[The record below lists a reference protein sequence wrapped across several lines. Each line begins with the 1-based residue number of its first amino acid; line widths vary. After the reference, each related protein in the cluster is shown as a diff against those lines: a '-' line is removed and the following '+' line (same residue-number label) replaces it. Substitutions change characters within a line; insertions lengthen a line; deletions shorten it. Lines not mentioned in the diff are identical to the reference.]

1 MNVDQPEQETPQAEQ
16 PMTTSQSLAEDGP
29 GDHHPVNQDIPG
41 YFPGSQPMQPEDWKL
56 VVANHFPQLV
66 PVVGACLANV
76 CALLLQDLSNCPALV
91 LVGPPSSIK
100 TTDLD
105 FLDGDLIG
113 DLIYE
118 SDNFTPASFVSH
130 AANVTKDK
138 LSEIDLLPR
147 LRKKVLVSK
156 DLSPIFSKREEDL
169 QQQIGILTRVLDG
182 RGYQSDSGVH
192 GKRGYQGDYRFAF
205 LAATTPPDS
214 KVWKVMSRLGPRLL
228 WLVIEPPHQTVEEQ
242 VKIMQ
247 DDTGYWDKIGVCRQ
261 AVSAYLM
268 NLWERM
274 GGFGGVVWNRQGD
287 NENLLKDII
296 GLASV
301 GSYLRAQTV
310 RDKADQESGAYTYS
324 PAIVEGPDRYRSL
337 LYNLARG
344 HAIAEGRSSLESD
357 DILLAANVTLS
368 SAPEERRRL
377 LWALL
382 ISREAITIKQAAEAI
397 NCSLPTA
404 RVIAQ
409 DMASLYLVDGK
420 KETDG
425 IKLCLPQRLNWLKGV
440 TEAYRRRPSYG
451 PR

>member
-1 MNVDQPEQETPQAEQ
+1 MNLNQPEQETSQAEQ
-16 PMTTSQSLAEDGP
+16 PLTTSQSLPDGGP
-29 GDHHPVNQDIPG
+29 GNHDPVNHDIPG
-41 YFPGSQPMQPEDWKL
+41 YFPGSQPMQPADWKL
-56 VVANHFPQLV
+56 VVAKHFPGLV
-66 PVVGACLANV
+66 PVVEACLANV

-100 TTDLD
+100 TTALD
-105 FLDGDLIG
+105 FLDGDLI
-113 DLIYE
+113 YE
-118 SDNFTPASFVSH
+118 TDNFTPASFVSH
-130 AANVTKDK
+130 AANVTKDN
-138 LSEIDLLPR
+138 LREIDLLPKI
-147 LRKKVLVSK
+147 RKKVLMSK

-205 LAATTPPDS
+205 LAATTPPDG
-214 KVWKVMSRLGPRLL
+214 KVWKVMSKLGPRLL
-228 WLVIEPPHQTVEEQ
+228 WFVVEPPHQTVEEQ

-247 DDTGYWDKIGVCRQ
+247 DDTGYWDKIEVCRQ

-296 GLASV
+296 GLAGL

-310 RDKADQESGAYTYS
+310 RDRADEESGAYTYS

-344 HAIAEGRSSLESD
+344 HAIAEGRSSLESE
-357 DILLAANVTLS
+357 DISLAANVTLS

-404 RVIAQ
+404 RAIAQ
-409 DMASLYLVDGK
+409 EMSDLYLVDGK

>member
-1 MNVDQPEQETPQAEQ
+1 MNVDQPEQETSQAEQ
-16 PMTTSQSLAEDGP
+16 PLTTSQSLPDGGP
-29 GDHHPVNQDIPG
+29 GNHDPINHDIPG
-41 YFPGSQPMQPEDWKL
+41 YFPGSQPMQPADWKL
-56 VVANHFPQLV
+56 VVAKHFPGLV
-66 PVVGACLANV
+66 PVVEACLANV

-100 TTDLD
+100 TTALD
-105 FLDGDLIG
+105 FLDGDLI
-113 DLIYE
+113 YE
-118 SDNFTPASFVSH
+118 TDNFTPASFVSH
-130 AANVTKDK
+130 AANVTKDN
-138 LSEIDLLPR
+138 LREIDLLPKI
-147 LRKKVLVSK
+147 RKKVLMSK

-205 LAATTPPDS
+205 LAATTPPDG
-214 KVWKVMSRLGPRLL
+214 KVWKVMSKLGPRLL
-228 WLVIEPPHQTVEEQ
+228 WLVVELPHQTVGEQ

-247 DDTGYWDKIGVCRQ
+247 DDTGYWDKIEVCRQ

-296 GLASV
+296 GLV
-301 GSYLRAQTV
+301 DLGSYLRAQTV
-310 RDKADQESGAYTYS
+310 RDRADEESGAYTYS

-344 HAIAEGRSSLESD
+344 NAIAEGRSSLESD
-357 DILLAANVTLS
+357 DILLAAKVTLS

-382 ISREAITIKQAAEAI
+382 ISREAITIEHAAEVI
-397 NCSLPTA
+397 DCSLPTA
-404 RVIAQ
+404 RAIARE
-409 DMASLYLVDGK
+409 MGSLHLVDGQ

-425 IKLCLPQRLNWLKGV
+425 IKRCLPQSLNRLKGV

>member
-1 MNVDQPEQETPQAEQ
+1 MNADQPDQETSQAEQ
-16 PMTTSQSLAEDGP
+16 PLTTGQSLPDDGL
-29 GDHHPVNQDIPG
+29 GDHHPVNHDI
-41 YFPGSQPMQPEDWKL
+41 PGSQPMQPKDWKL
-56 VVANHFPQLV
+56 VVAKHFPQLV
-66 PVVGACLANV
+66 PVVEACLANV

-91 LVGPPSSIK
+91 LIGPPSTIK
-100 TTDLD
+100 TTALD

-130 AANVTKDK
+130 AANVTKDN
-138 LSEIDLLPR
+138 LREIDLLPK
-147 LRKKVLVSK
+147 LKGKVLVSK

-205 LAATTPPDS
+205 LAATTQPDG

-310 RDKADQESGAYTYS
+310 RDRADQESGAYTYS

-357 DILLAANVTLS
+357 DILLAAKVTLS

-382 ISREAITIKQAAEAI
+382 ISREAITIEQAAEAI

-404 RVIAQ
+404 RAIARE
-409 DMASLYLVDGK
+409 MGSLHLVDGQ

-425 IKLCLPQRLNWLKGV
+425 IKLCIPQRLNWLKGV
-440 TEAYRRRPSYG
+440 TEAYRQRPSYG

>member
-1 MNVDQPEQETPQAEQ
+1 MNVDQPDQETSQAGQ
-16 PMTTSQSLAEDGP
+16 PTTAGQSLPDDGL
-29 GDHHPVNQDIPG
+29 GDHHPVNHDIPG
-41 YFPGSQPMQPEDWKL
+41 SLPMQPKDWKM
-56 VVANHFPQLV
+56 VVEKHFPQLV
-66 PVVGACLANV
+66 PVVEACLANV

-91 LVGPPSSIK
+91 LIGPPSTIK
-100 TTDLD
+100 TTALD
-105 FLDGDLIG
+105 FLDG

-130 AANVTKDK
+130 AANVTKDN
-138 LSEIDLLPR
+138 LREIDLLPK
-147 LRKKVLVSK
+147 LKGKVLVSK

-205 LAATTPPDS
+205 LAATTQPDG

-247 DDTGYWDKIGVCRQ
+247 DDTGYLNKIEVCRQ
-261 AVSAYLM
+261 AVSGYLM
-268 NLWERM
+268 NLWNRM
-274 GGFGGVVWNRQGD
+274 GKFGGVVWNRQGD

-382 ISREAITIKQAAEAI
+382 ISQEPITIEQAAEAI

-404 RVIAQ
+404 RAIARE
-409 DMASLYLVDGK
+409 MGSLHLVDGQ

-425 IKLCLPQRLNWLKGV
+425 IKLCLPQGLNWLKGV
-440 TEAYRRRPSYG
+440 TEADRRRPSYE

>member
-1 MNVDQPEQETPQAEQ
+1 MNVDQPEQETSQAEQ
-16 PMTTSQSLAEDGP
+16 PLTTSQSLPDGGP
-29 GDHHPVNQDIPG
+29 GNHDPVNHDIPG
-41 YFPGSQPMQPEDWKL
+41 YFPGSQPMQPAEWKL
-56 VVANHFPQLV
+56 VVAKHFPGLV
-66 PVVGACLANV
+66 PVVEACLANV

-100 TTDLD
+100 TTALD
-105 FLDGDLIG
+105 FLDGDLI
-113 DLIYE
+113 YE
-118 SDNFTPASFVSH
+118 TDNFTPASFVSH
-130 AANVTKDK
+130 AANVTKDN
-138 LSEIDLLPR
+138 LREIDLLPKI
-147 LRKKVLVSK
+147 RKKVLMSK

-205 LAATTPPDS
+205 LAATTPPDG
-214 KVWKVMSRLGPRLL
+214 KVWKVMSKLGPRLL
-228 WLVIEPPHQTVEEQ
+228 WFVVEPPHQTVEEQ

-247 DDTGYWDKIGVCRQ
+247 DDTGYWDKIEVCRQ

-296 GLASV
+296 GLAGL

-310 RDKADQESGAYTYS
+310 RDRADEESGAYTYS

-344 HAIAEGRSSLESD
+344 HAIAEGRSSLESE
-357 DILLAANVTLS
+357 DISLAANVTLS

-382 ISREAITIKQAAEAI
+382 ISREAITIEHAAEAI
-397 NCSLPTA
+397 DCSLPTA
-404 RVIAQ
+404 RAIARE
-409 DMASLYLVDGK
+409 MGSLHLVDGQ

>member
-1 MNVDQPEQETPQAEQ
+1 MNADQPDQETSQAEQ
-16 PMTTSQSLAEDGP
+16 PMTRGQSLPDDGP
-29 GDHHPVNQDIPG
+29 GDHDPVNHDIPG
-41 YFPGSQPMQPEDWKL
+41 YFPGSQPMQPEDWKM
-56 VVANHFPQLV
+56 VVAKHFPQLV
-66 PVVGACLANV
+66 PVVEACLANV

-91 LVGPPSSIK
+91 LIGPPSTIK
-100 TTDLD
+100 TTALD
-105 FLDGDLIG
+105 FLDADLIG

-130 AANVTKDK
+130 TANVTKDN
-138 LSEIDLLPR
+138 LREIDLLPK
-147 LRKKVLVSK
+147 LKGKVLVSK

-182 RGYQSDSGVH
+182 RGYRSDSGVH
-192 GKRGYQGDYRFAF
+192 GQRGYQGDYRFAF
-205 LAATTPPDS
+205 LAATTPPDG

-228 WLVIEPPHQTVEEQ
+228 WVVIEPPHQTVDEQ
-242 VKIMQ
+242 VEIMQ
-247 DDTGYWDKIGVCRQ
+247 DDKGYQEKLAVCQQ

-274 GGFGGVVWNRQGD
+274 GRFGGVVWNRQGD
-287 NENLLKDII
+287 NANLLKDIVL
-296 GLASV
+296 LANL
-301 GSYLRAQTV
+301 GSHLRAQTV
-310 RDKADQESGAYTYS
+310 RDRADEDSGAYTYT

-344 HAIAEGRSSLESD
+344 NAIAEGRSSLGSD
-357 DILLAANVTLS
+357 DILLAANITLS
-368 SAPEERRRL
+368 SAPEERRKL

-382 ISREAITIKQAAEAI
+382 INQEAITIKQAAEAI
-397 NCSLPTA
+397 DCSLPTA
-404 RVIAQ
+404 RAVAQ
-409 DMASLYLVDGK
+409 EMGSLYLIDGR

-425 IKLCLPQRLNWLKGV
+425 IKLCLPQGLNWLKGV

>member
-1 MNVDQPEQETPQAEQ
+1 MDYIEPEPETSQAEH
-16 PMTTSQSLAEDGP
+16 PMPTGQSLPYVGP
-29 GDHHPVNQDIPG
+29 GDQRTASQDDLD
-41 YFPGSQPMQPEDWKL
+41 FFTGSQPMQPADWKL
-56 VVANHFPQLV
+56 VVAKHFPGLV
-66 PVVGACLANV
+66 PVVEACLANV

-100 TTDLD
+100 TTALD
-105 FLDGDLIG
+105 FLDGDLI
-113 DLIYE
+113 YE
-118 SDNFTPASFVSH
+118 TDNFTPASFVSH
-130 AANVTKDK
+130 AANVTKDN
-138 LSEIDLLPR
+138 LREIDLLPKI
-147 LRKKVLVSK
+147 RKKVLMSK

-205 LAATTPPDS
+205 LAATTPPDG
-214 KVWKVMSRLGPRLL
+214 KVWKVMSKLGPRLL
-228 WLVIEPPHQTVEEQ
+228 WFVVEPPHQTVEEQ

-247 DDTGYWDKIGVCRQ
+247 DDTGYWDKIEVCRQ

-268 NLWERM
+268 GLWERM

-296 GLASV
+296 GLAGL

-310 RDKADQESGAYTYS
+310 RDRADEESGAYTYS

-344 HAIAEGRSSLESD
+344 HAIAEGRSSLESE
-357 DILLAANVTLS
+357 DISLAANVTLS

-404 RVIAQ
+404 RAIAQ
-409 DMASLYLVDGK
+409 EMSDLYLVDGK

>member
-1 MNVDQPEQETPQAEQ
+1 
-16 PMTTSQSLAEDGP
+16 MTAGQSLPDDGL
-29 GDHHPVNQDIPG
+29 GDHHPVNHDIPG
-41 YFPGSQPMQPEDWKL
+41 SLPMQPKDWKM
-56 VVANHFPQLV
+56 VVEKHFPRLV
-66 PVVGACLANV
+66 PVVEACLANV
-76 CALLLQDLSNCPALV
+76 CALLLKDLSNCPALV

-100 TTDLD
+100 TTALD
-105 FLDGDLIG
+105 FLDG

-130 AANVTKDK
+130 AANVTKDN

-205 LAATTPPDS
+205 LAATTQPDG

-247 DDTGYWDKIGVCRQ
+247 DDTGYLDKIEVCRQ
-261 AVSAYLM
+261 AVSGYLM
-268 NLWERM
+268 NLWNRM
-274 GGFGGVVWNRQGD
+274 GKFGGVVWNRQGD

-296 GLASV
+296 GLANL

-310 RDKADQESGAYTYS
+310 KDRAGEESGAYTYS

-377 LWALL
+377 LWTLL
-382 ISREAITIKQAAEAI
+382 VSQEPITIERAAEAI

-404 RVIAQ
+404 RAIARE
-409 DMASLYLVDGK
+409 MGSLHLVDGQ

-425 IKLCLPQRLNWLKGV
+425 IKLCLPQGLNWLKGV